1 MIKILQLTDL
11 HVEPAGRLAY
21 GKADTYARLHETG
34 EWLAQSAPAH
44 DLLVVTGDVACDGNE
59 EAYAAVKRVFAKHEK
74 PVFFAPGNHDRRAGL
89 SRIAKQ
95 PAGLAEDDLSFVFD
109 MGEVRVF
116 VLDTLVPGRHT
127 GRLKTSTL
135 SWLAR
140 ELASEPT
147 PAILFMH
154 HAPVFPGMGHM
165 NEKLEG
171 AEALFELL
179 AEYPDVR
186 VATGHLHRAMT
197 AVKNRTVVVTA
208 PPAALPIELDLTPEG
223 GDEFRFETPG
233 FALHFFGPDG
243 WVTHFGQMAIK
254 TDFAGPFPFAG
265 AVNPHD

>member
-11 HVEPAGRLAY
+11 HVEPEGELAY
-21 GKADTYARLHETG
+21 GKADTHARLMETAV
-34 EWLAQSAPAH
+34 WLRSGAPEH
-44 DLLVVTGDVACDGNE
+44 DLLVVTGDVACDGNPL
-59 EAYAAVKRVFAKHEK
+59 AYQAVESVFSRHDK

-89 SRIAKQ
+89 TRIARQ
-95 PAGLAEDDLSFVFD
+95 PAGLAEDDLSFFSD
-109 MGEVRVF
+109 LGGVRVF
-116 VLDTLVPGRHT
+116 VVDTLVPGRHT
-127 GRLKTSTL
+127 GCVKPSTL
-135 SWLAR
+135 AWLNNALESR
-140 ELASEPT
+140 LT

-171 AEALFELL
+171 ADTLFDCL
-179 AEYPDVR
+179 ARHPDVR

-208 PPAALPIELDLTPEG
+208 PPAALPIELDLSESG
-223 GDEFRFETPG
+223 GDAFRFETPG
-233 FALHFFGPDG
+233 FALHFWGEDG
-243 WVTHFGQMAIK
+243 WVTHFGQMPIR